1 MNEPNEPRQ
10 LVTDPRKRKILKWAG
25 IAVAAPAVI
34 LFILVSVFVAR
45 TQYMHDEERCLF
57 DVVGEQG
64 VADSIVVV
72 EQARSCQ
79 EGVEEHRWLVRRE
92 GRADR
97 EIGRRRLMTEGFAD
111 YHWSAT
117 LEDDW
122 VHVHVRNEGVEDA
135 RFREGPE

>member
-1 MNEPNEPRQ
+1 MNAPNEPRQ

-45 TQYMHDEERCLF
+45 TQYMHDEERCPF
-57 DVVGEQG
+57 EHASEQLVSEG
-64 VADSIVVV
+64 VVVV

-79 EGVEEHRWLVRRE
+79 EGVEEHRWLVRRG
-92 GRADR
+92 GRPDR

-117 LEDDW
+117 LEGAW

>member
-1 MNEPNEPRQ
+1 MNAPNEPRQ

-45 TQYMHDEERCLF
+45 TQYMHDEERCPF
-57 DVVGEQG
+57 GPIAERE
-64 VADSIVVV
+64 VADGIAVA

-79 EGVEEHRWLVRRE
+79 DGVEEHRWLVRRE
-92 GRADR
+92 GRPDR
-97 EIGRRRLMTEGFAD
+97 EIGRRRLMTEAFAD
-111 YHWSAT
+111 YDWTAR
-117 LEDDW
+117 LEGDW
-122 VHVHVRNEGVEDA
+122 VHIHVRNDGVEDA